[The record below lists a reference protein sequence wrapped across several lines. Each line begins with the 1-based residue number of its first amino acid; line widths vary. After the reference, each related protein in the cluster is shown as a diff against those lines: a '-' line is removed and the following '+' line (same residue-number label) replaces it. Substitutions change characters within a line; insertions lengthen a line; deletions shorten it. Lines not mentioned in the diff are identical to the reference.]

1 MKLPWDVRKF
11 TFRYLHRLNSNQL
24 ERKKKSK
31 DSPVFE
37 KLKIIL

>member
-24 ERKKKSK
+24 ERKKSE